1 MIRLRPLILGCMI
14 LVLGTA
20 AAPGAEK
27 AADKPAAPK
36 ADKATMVAVVKA
48 VKGTVETRAGKDQ
61 PWTPVKV
68 GMQLPAGADIRTGF
82 RARCVLDMT
91 DSLVQV
97 DPLTVVRIGE
107 LRKDGETVRT
117 RLYMMQGN
125 TQAVVEKGKIESDFA
140 IVTPSATLSVRGSF
154 INTGFFPVFGGS
166 YGTTSGLMAVRNT
179 MLGRT
184 TNCAPGESTDDTAK
198 NPVQKLAQLYLPII
212 LDSKAYNPNELNAA
226 GRWHTST
233 ATPGGLGGGPPP
245 NTGSQTGGQLK
256 DPDDDSTPE
265 KVAGHYREDITKPPP
280 PGGGGP
286 GERGRL
292 TACLRRDLEVSPWP
306 NLPVPNRKRFAARAS
321 GWPPSSRWP
330 SGAPPPPS
338 SGTPTPAAPLN

>member
-20 AAPGAEK
+20 AALGAEK
-27 AADKPAAPK
+27 AADKPAAPE
-36 ADKATMVAVVKA
+36 ADKGTMVAVVKA

-82 RARCVLDMT
+82 RARCILDMT
-91 DSLVQV
+91 DSLVQI
-97 DPLTVVRIGE
+97 DPLTVIRIGE

-140 IVTPSATLSVRGSF
+140 IVTPSATLSVRGTG
-154 INTGFFPVFGGS
+154 IGAGFFPVFGGTYS
-166 YGTTSGLMAVRNT
+166 TNFGLMAVRNT

-184 TNCAPGESTDDTAK
+184 TNCAPGENTDDTAK

-212 LDSKAYNPNELNAA
+212 LDSKAYNPDELNAA

-233 ATPGGLGGGPPP
+233 GTPGGLGGGPPP
-245 NTGSQTGGQLK
+245 NTGSQTGGQEK
-256 DPDDDSTPE
+256 DPDDDTTPE
-265 KVAGHYREDITKPPP
+265 EVAGYYRVDITKPPP

-286 GERGRL
+286 
-292 TACLRRDLEVSPWP
+292 P
-306 NLPVPNRKRFAARAS
+306 
-321 GWPPSSRWP
+321 
-330 SGAPPPPS
+330 
-338 SGTPTPAAPLN
+338 